1 MKYLLI
7 LIIVFF
13 GQALSAQEDSIPP
26 APMETESPAP
36 GRKGRIISNRKAVA
50 KQVQEITI
58 KDYKIIDH
66 QRDTTFLDTTISI
79 QKEYMYNFL
88 RRDDFELMPFAN
100 VGQPYNRL
108 GADLDVKGIYPGLG
122 ARAKHFNYMEVGEV
136 KYYNVA
142 TPMSDLMFK
151 TTFEQGQ
158 LLDAMLTFNTSKRL
172 NFSLGYKGFRS
183 LGKYQYSQAE
193 AGNFKATTNYVTQN
207 GRYNLRAHI
216 AAQNLQTEEN
226 GGLANKELQFE
237 SNDPEFR
244 DRSRLDV
251 LFSNATNRV
260 LGKRYYLDHQY
271 FLFGKGMDS
280 VKGRSTTLALGHQF
294 TYETKYYHFKQAAR
308 NNYFGDAFTSVIGDK
323 AYLKTTHNQLSAQFS
338 NSALGMLTGHIDL
351 YQYNYFFNTVL
362 QTDTQLIQSQLKG
375 NEVSVG
381 AKYNKQIGGFR
392 LNGSVRAN
400 ISGDLSGNILDVYA
414 SYRINENHALKFSV
428 HSSTRMP
435 NFNFLLYQSDYR
447 NYNWQHTE
455 DFKKQGSNGFQFD
468 LESKVWGDLMAN
480 YTSLNNYSYFASDPA
495 ETIVEGWEQE
505 SIRPFQE
512 GGTINIIKL
521 KYGKEFKW
529 KGFALNNTVMYQN
542 VSQPNEVLNLPE
554 LVSRNTLYYSNFA
567 FKKALYFQTGVTLK
581 YFTAYTM
588 DAYNPVLGEFYSQ
601 SQEELGGFPMLD
613 FFINARIQQTR
624 VFLKAEHFN
633 SLFSDNKFY
642 AAPNYP
648 YRDFV
653 IRFGLVWNFFS

>member
-1 MKYLLI
+1 MKYLVT

-13 GQALSAQEDSIPP
+13 GQILIAQEDSIP
-26 APMETESPAP
+26 APKEKESSMLGGKDRRVSMKKTAE
-36 GRKGRIISNRKAVA
+36 
-50 KQVQEITI
+50 KQTQAITI
-58 KDYKIIDH
+58 KDYKIIDYK
-66 QRDTTFLDTTISI
+66 RDTTFLDTTISI
-79 QKEYMYNFL
+79 QKEYIYNFL
-88 RRDDFELMPFAN
+88 RKDDFELMPFAN
-100 VGQPYNRL
+100 VGQPYNKL
-108 GADLDVKGIYPGLG
+108 GADLEIKSVYPGIG
-122 ARAKHFNYMEVGEV
+122 ARAKHYNYMEVEEV

-142 TPMSDLMFK
+142 TPMTDLMFK

-158 LLDAMLTFNTSKRL
+158 LLDALLTFNTSKRL
-172 NFSLGYKGFRS
+172 NFSIGYKGFRS
-183 LGKYQYSQAE
+183 LGKYQFSQAE
-193 AGNFKATTNYVTQN
+193 AGNFKATTNYVTEN
-207 GRYNLRAHI
+207 GRYSLRAHI

-237 SNDPEFR
+237 SNDPEFN

-271 FLFGKGMDS
+271 VLFGTGGDS
-280 VKGRSTTLALGHQF
+280 IKRKVTALAIGHQYN
-294 TYETKYYHFKQAAR
+294 YETKYYQFKQAAQ
-308 NNYFGDAFTSVIGDK
+308 NAYFGDGFTSVIEDK
-323 AYLKTTHNQLSAQFS
+323 AHLKTTHNQLNAQFS
-338 NSALGMLTGHIDL
+338 NRTLGVLTGHIDL
-351 YQYNYFFNTVL
+351 YQYNYFFNTLL
-362 QTDTQLIQSQLKG
+362 QTETQLIQNQLKG
-375 NEVSVG
+375 DEVSVG
-381 AKYNKQIGGFR
+381 AKYDKQIGGFR
-392 LNGSVRAN
+392 LNGAVQAN
-400 ISGDLSGNILDVYA
+400 ISGNLTGNLLDAQA
-414 SYRINENHALKFSV
+414 SYRINENHALRFAV

-435 NFNFLLYQSDYR
+435 DFNFLLYQSDYR
-447 NYNWQHTE
+447 NYNWQHTG
-455 DFKKQGSNGFQFD
+455 DFKKQVSNGLQFD
-468 LESKVWGDLMAN
+468 LESKIWGNLMAN
-480 YTSLNNYSYFASDPA
+480 YTTLNNYTYFASDPA
-495 ETIVEGWEQE
+495 EAIVDGREQE
-505 SIRPFQE
+505 FIRPFQE
-512 GGTINIIKL
+512 GGTINVIKL
-521 KYGKEFKW
+521 KYAKEFKW

-554 LVSRNTLYYSNFA
+554 LVTRNTLYYSNFA

-601 SQEELGGFPMLD
+601 SEEELGAFPMLD

>member
-1 MKYLLI
+1 MKYLFT

-13 GQALSAQEDSIPP
+13 CQASIAQEDSIPAP
-26 APMETESPAP
+26 KEVGAPML
-36 GRKGRIISNRKAVA
+36 GGKNRKVPSKKTMA

-58 KDYKIIDH
+58 RDYKIIDH
-66 QRDTTFLDTTISI
+66 KRDTTFLDTTISI

-88 RRDDFELMPFAN
+88 RRDAFELMPFAN

-108 GADLDVKGIYPGLG
+108 GANLEMRTIYPGLG
-122 ARAKHFNYMEVGEV
+122 AKAKHFNYLEIEDV

-158 LLDAMLTFNTSKRL
+158 LLDALLTFNTSKRL

-183 LGKYQYSQAE
+183 LGKYQFSQAE
-193 AGNFKATTNYVTQN
+193 AGSFKATANYVTAD

-216 AAQNLQTEEN
+216 MAQNLQTEEN

-251 LFSNATNRV
+251 LFSNATNRL

-271 FLFGKGMDS
+271 FLFGERTDS
-280 VKGRSTTLALGHQF
+280 AKSRTTTLALGHQF
-294 TYETKYYHFKQAAR
+294 AYETKYYHFKQAAR
-308 NNYFGDAFTSVIGDK
+308 NNYFGDGFVPVIGDK
-323 AYLKTTHNQLSAQFS
+323 PNLKTTYNQLNAQFS
-338 NSALGMLTGHIDL
+338 NKTLGVLTGHIDL
-351 YQYNYFFNTVL
+351 YRYNYFFNTVL
-362 QTDTQLIQSQLKG
+362 RTDSQLIQSQLEG
-375 NEVSVG
+375 SEVSVG
-381 AKYNKQIGGFR
+381 AKYDKQIGGFR
-392 LNGSVRAN
+392 LNGSAQAN
-400 ISGDLSGNILDVYA
+400 ISGDLSGNMLNAYA
-414 SYRINENHALKFSV
+414 GYRINKNHALRFSV

-435 NFNFLLYQSDYR
+435 DFNFLLYQSDYR

-480 YTSLNNYSYFASDPA
+480 YTSLNNYTYFASDPA
-495 ETIVEGWEQE
+495 ETIVEGSEQE
-505 SIRPFQE
+505 FIRPFQE
-512 GGTINIIKL
+512 EGTINVIKL
-521 KYGKEFKW
+521 KYAKEFKW

-554 LVSRNTLYYSNFA
+554 LVTRNTLYYSNFA

-601 SQEELGGFPMLD
+601 SGEELGGFPMLD

-633 SLFSDNKFY
+633 SLFSEKKFY